1 LNRDLV
7 LPQCAKVLLQLK
19 QMFFRYLAHLQLK
32 EVIRD
37 VLQPW
42 PAWHLAPKA
51 QAQRVRE

>member
-7 LPQCAKVLLQLK
+7 LPQCVITQLQLK

-32 EVIRD
+32 VVIRD
-37 VLQPW
+37 VPQPW

>member
-7 LPQCAKVLLQLK
+7 PQQFDIKQIRLILK
-19 QMFFRYLAHLQLK
+19 FYLCPAHLQLK

-37 VLQPW
+37 VLPPS